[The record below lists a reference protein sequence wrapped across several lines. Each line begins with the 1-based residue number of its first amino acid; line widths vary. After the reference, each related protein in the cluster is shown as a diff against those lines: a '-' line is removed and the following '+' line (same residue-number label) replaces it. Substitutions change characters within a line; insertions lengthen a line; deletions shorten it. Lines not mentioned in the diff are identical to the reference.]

1 MCGSVSSSWLL
12 KTLRC
17 VSVDGIHIQET
28 TEPIPQ
34 QVQGSSRRHPSA
46 DLLNLPGPVA
56 THGSSVLGFFFFFF
70 LTSVLPLLY
79 EIFSFFVVFKTF
91 SSNRSKERAFW
102 RRDDFSVTIFLKP
115 YGLHFLQ
122 KEKEF
127 SLLFLIAFSPKEKNK
142 EKNAETFISSLLRIS
157 RRYLSIK
164 TTQC

>member
-1 MCGSVSSSWLL
+1 MASQNTQMCFSRWDPHPRNHRAHTSAGPGLQPQASLSRSSQSSWPSCY
-12 KTLRC
+12 TWIQY
-17 VSVDGIHIQET
+17 SGI
-28 TEPIPQ
+28 
-34 QVQGSSRRHPSA
+34 
-46 DLLNLPGPVA
+46 
-56 THGSSVLGFFFFFF
+56 FFF

-142 EKNAETFISSLLRIS
+142 EKMQKHLFLLF
-157 RRYLSIK
+157 
-164 TTQC
+164 

>member
-1 MCGSVSSSWLL
+1 MWKGKFFMASQNTQMCFSRWDPYP
-12 KTLRC
+12 K
-17 VSVDGIHIQET
+17 T

-56 THGSSVLGFFFFFF
+56 THGSSILGFFFFFF

-102 RRDDFSVTIFLKP
+102 RRDAFSVTIFLKP

-127 SLLFLIAFSPKEKNK
+127 SLLFLIAFSPKEKHK
-142 EKNAETFISSLLRIS
+142 EKMQKHLFLLF
-157 RRYLSIK
+157 
-164 TTQC
+164 